1 MGLEPLHPNQKS
13 ARGHPCHRA
22 AALNYHRHLHL
33 AGRGLHTARESCAVP
48 DEHITRPRPSPH
60 LLWQPGCLGGG
71 AEADFYGGGRF
82 SAGCQF
88 FGCQFFLLAFKGG
101 AKNRPGRVPVQFSG
115 LAVQFSG
122 FARPIFLSTR
132 PADLAGQFFG
142 VFRFFN
148 YTKISKEIK
157 NWNSQ
162 K

>member
-1 MGLEPLHPNQKS
+1 VKAVLSQMSTSLAPALHPICCGS
-13 ARGHPCHRA
+13 RA
-22 AALNYHRHLHL
+22 A
-33 AGRGLHTARESCAVP
+33 
-48 DEHITRPRPSPH
+48 
-60 LLWQPGCLGGG
+60 WGGG
-71 AEADFYGGGRF
+71 RAEADFYGGGRF
-82 SAGCQF
+82 SAVCQF